1 MALQASGSD
10 ASDEATGIPGPTA
23 VVIPAHDEER
33 RIAATV
39 RAAGVLDGV
48 DLVVVVD
55 DGSRDRTVETAAEA
69 GAIVVRHGRNR
80 GKAAAM
86 ETGAAAVAA
95 IDAREG
101 RDKPDTAHLLLF
113 LDADLEES
121 AANAAVLIAPVR
133 NGEAAMTIAV
143 LPPQKRAGGGHG
155 FVVRASREGIRKASG
170 FEATQPLS
178 GQRCLTREAFDAALP
193 LAAGFGVET
202 GLTIDLVRRGFAV
215 REVEVDLHHRVT
227 GKDWAAQV
235 HRARQYAHVARA
247 LAERGAAG
255 ALPGAV
261 HGKPSP
267 VDADAAGNARSD
279 SPSDSPSDAQAE
291 TQADPRSGRT
301 GAGS

>member
-1 MALQASGSD
+1 MAHQASGFRGL
-10 ASDEATGIPGPTA
+10 DEANVAPAPTA

-39 RAAGVLDGV
+39 RGAASIDGV

-55 DGSRDRTVETAAEA
+55 DGSRDATVRAATEA

-101 RDKPDTAHLLLF
+101 RGGADAAHLLLF

-121 AANAAVLIAPVR
+121 AANAAALVPPVR
-133 NGEAAMTIAV
+133 DGEAAMTIAI

-155 FVVRASREGIRKASG
+155 FVVRASRDGILRASG
-170 FEATQPLS
+170 FAATQPLS
-178 GQRCLTREAFDAALP
+178 GQRCLTRAAFEAALP

-202 GLTIDLVRRGFAV
+202 GLTIDLVRQGYAV

-227 GKDWAAQV
+227 GKDWAAQR

-261 HGKPSP
+261 
-267 VDADAAGNARSD
+267 R
-279 SPSDSPSDAQAE
+279 
-291 TQADPRSGRT
+291 GRRGGT
-301 GAGS
+301 PG